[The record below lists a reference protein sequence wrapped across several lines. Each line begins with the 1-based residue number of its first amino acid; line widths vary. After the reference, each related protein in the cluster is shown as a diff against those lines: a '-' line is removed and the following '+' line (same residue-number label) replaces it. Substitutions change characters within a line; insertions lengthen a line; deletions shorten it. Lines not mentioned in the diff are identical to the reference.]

1 MSLAS
6 PSAGNSLPTGL
17 PGLLG
22 AGGGVL
28 ERRREGFLLLLAVS
42 GENSLP
48 VNLLLVAVS
57 FLDRP
62 GM

>member
-6 PSAGNSLPTGL
+6 PSVGHTSQTGL

-28 ERRREGFLLLLAVS
+28 ERILDGFLQLLVVS

-48 VNLLLVAVS
+48 VSLLLLAVS